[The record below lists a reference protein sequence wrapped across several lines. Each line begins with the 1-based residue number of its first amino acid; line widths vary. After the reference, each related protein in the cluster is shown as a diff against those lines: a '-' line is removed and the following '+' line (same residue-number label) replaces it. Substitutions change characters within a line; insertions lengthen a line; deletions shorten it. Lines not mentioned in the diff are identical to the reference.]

1 MLVHILM
8 QVLILETPLWVASK
22 FGSQVIVATVQISHL
37 VAFRAP
43 FVVWDCDFVSS
54 LCMHIRQNVDH
65 ACSSCVYT
73 LGKRWMR
80 QEYLAPHDPGQCL
93 ALQKC

>member
-37 VAFRAP
+37 VVFREP
-43 FVVWDCDFVSS
+43 FVVSDCDFVF
-54 LCMHIRQNVDH
+54 V
-65 ACSSCVYT
+65 AVY
-73 LGKRWMR
+73 
-80 QEYLAPHDPGQCL
+80 AH
-93 ALQKC
+93 